1 MVLAPG
7 VKNCSF
13 ERAACWGIQSLS
25 AWCRFPGEEGKIRW
39 FGTKNCFPV
48 LARCGAWRGVS
59 PEFMRMMTGEV
70 SEFILVP
77 RNDLH
82 DRQPRDISGLNFEE
96 WLVVYDGGTRA
107 YSLWGNIGA

>member
-1 MVLAPG
+1 
-7 VKNCSF
+7 
-13 ERAACWGIQSLS
+13 
-25 AWCRFPGEEGKIRW
+25 
-39 FGTKNCFPV
+39 
-48 LARCGAWRGVS
+48 
-59 PEFMRMMTGEV
+59 MRMMTGEV